1 MRSAIIREA
10 EERALTMA
18 TMIDLFRQ
26 IVDRGFNDGDLSV
39 ADEICADTLIE
50 HEYLAPN
57 ARGADILK
65 GQITDAR
72 SGVDG
77 LQLSIE
83 DYVETGDKVWVRM
96 RARGKEVRSGKS
108 VDFCVFDVCRFKDG
122 RLVEHWGV
130 PDRFALLHQAG
141 ALPVPW

>member
-1 MRSAIIREA
+1 LHLELNS
-10 EERALTMA
+10 
-18 TMIDLFRQ
+18 
-26 IVDRGFNDGDLSV
+26 G
-39 ADEICADTLIE
+39 ADTLIE
-50 HEYLAPN
+50 HEYLSPN

-65 GQITDAR
+65 GQITEAG
-72 SGVDG
+72 SGVNG

-130 PDRFALLHQAG
+130 PNRFALLHQAG
-141 ALPVPW
+141 ALPVPK